1 MVAEGRGGGGV
12 SAFWISL
19 LSLVVFFAAIGA
31 LHSISVYRCVL
42 RELNNPRKVRW
53 GWIDV
58 PGLLLL
64 ALIPGVLRFFA
75 PRSVER
81 HTIIFI
87 VVFLMADGAISEGQA
102 KYYLHLKGIEGAL

>member
-1 MVAEGRGGGGV
+1 
-12 SAFWISL
+12 
-19 LSLVVFFAAIGA
+19 
-31 LHSISVYRCVL
+31 
-42 RELNNPRKVRW
+42 
-53 GWIDV
+53 
-58 PGLLLL
+58 
-64 ALIPGVLRFFA
+64 VLRFFA